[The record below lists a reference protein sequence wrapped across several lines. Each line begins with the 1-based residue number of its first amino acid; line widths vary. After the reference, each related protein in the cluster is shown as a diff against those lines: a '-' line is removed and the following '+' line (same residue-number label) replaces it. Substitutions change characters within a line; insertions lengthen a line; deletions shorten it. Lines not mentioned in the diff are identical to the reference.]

1 MDIRYATLA
10 RSVGQ
15 AVSIFYAA
23 LNICSCVAN
32 ILRFD
37 NERGSRNSAFRAGA
51 YYVNSVNLSFWCTEA
66 STTTATLV
74 VFDVGQLHQFS
85 PKVMKLKQT
94 ESGHYIEIFDMAQ
107 IAKMNDALS
116 RVMVTGL
123 PLCAKEA
130 DEISDIRSIEGSY
143 ILGFS
148 RRKL

>member
-1 MDIRYATLA
+1 
-10 RSVGQ
+10 
-15 AVSIFYAA
+15 
-23 LNICSCVAN
+23 
-32 ILRFD
+32 
-37 NERGSRNSAFRAGA
+37 
-51 YYVNSVNLSFWCTEA
+51 
-66 STTTATLV
+66 
-74 VFDVGQLHQFS
+74 
-85 PKVMKLKQT
+85 MKLKQT